1 MENTDIDE
9 TQPYPTRPEENGDAS
24 HIENTMPSMVA
35 PQQPVEPDPAETMP
49 VPVESAADSGFE
61 HTLPP
66 PVEPSGAS
74 EELEMTV
81 PTHVEASSD
90 SVTPPPIT
98 ASSKHSFPLRLV
110 AFLGVLLLILIAAG
124 SAYGGYQS
132 GINNRTS
139 AESTQTA
146 LQVQEQFELGVQDME
161 ARRYDLARQRFEYVI
176 QYQPGYPGVTEKL
189 AEVLLS
195 MNSTATPTL
204 APTPTVTPTPDTR
217 NIDELYTQ
225 AQGFITNKEWT
236 PAIDTLLS
244 LRKADPTYQPVW
256 IDDMLYIAY
265 RNRGS
270 DKILKDGDLEG
281 GIYDLAQ
288 AEQIGPLDADAKSY
302 LTWASLYKTG
312 ASFWELDW
320 AQAVYYFAQIA
331 PALPNLR
338 DGSGW
343 TATERLRLALA
354 GYGDFL
360 AKNGDACT
368 AVEQF
373 DQSLGIGYDAQVE
386 EARNNAADECGGGGN
401 NDSDEGSSSGESQPE
416 PTNPPAVEPPP
427 TEPAPTE
434 VAPTEPAP
442 TEAPPPAESTPVPNP

>member
-1 MENTDIDE
+1 MENTDFDE
-9 TQPYPTRPEENGDAS
+9 TQPYPIPPEENGEVS
-24 HIENTMPSMVA
+24 PLEHTMPSRVSPA
-35 PQQPVEPDPAETMP
+35 QGGEPDPAETLP
-49 VPVESAADSGFE
+49 IPIAGEPASGFE
-61 HTLPP
+61 HTLPLP
-66 PVEPSGAS
+66 PESTKPADD
-74 EELEMTV
+74 EAEMTV
-81 PTHVEASSD
+81 PTRLESPPGEA
-90 SVTPPPIT
+90 TPPPPS
-98 ASSKHSFPLRLV
+98 AAGKRGFSLRLV
-110 AFLGVLLLILIAAG
+110 AVLGVILLILIAAG
-124 SAYGGYQS
+124 SAYAGYQS
-132 GINNRTS
+132 GITNRTQ
-139 AESTQTA
+139 AEATQIA
-146 LQVQEQFELGVQDME
+146 LQVREQFELGLQDMQ

-176 QYQPGYPGVTEKL
+176 QYEPGYPGVTEKL

-195 MNSTATPTL
+195 LNSTATPTV

-217 NIDELYTQ
+217 NIDQLYTQ
-225 AQGFITNKEWT
+225 AQEHIINREWT
-236 PAIDTLLS
+236 LAIDTLLS
-244 LRKADPTYQPVW
+244 LRKADPNYLPVW
-256 IDDMLYIAY
+256 VDDMLYIAY
-265 RNRGS
+265 RNRGT
-270 DKILKDGDLEG
+270 DKILKGGDLEG

-360 AKNGDACT
+360 AENGDWCA

-386 EARNNAADECGGGGN
+386 EARNNAADQCSGGER
-401 NDSDEGSSSGESQPE
+401 DTDESSGSGESQPE
-416 PTNPPAVEPPP
+416 PTTPPAEELPP

-434 VAPTEPAP
+434 VSPTEPPP
-442 TEAPPPAESTPVPNP
+442 TEAPPPESTPVPNP